1 MEKRLRQMITKI
13 IALTTMVVMSASIIG
28 CSAKYPKGAPTLS
41 DEQEMFVGA
50 YCAPDPTEE
59 QYKWAAECGITDMF
73 VGGGDY
79 WGYFPLD
86 TPEYYELPYIY
97 GEKYGVDIVM
107 HVPDT
112 SYTVMSEMFEEIK
125 DRENF
130 AGFLVADEPSAKRFD
145 YYARDYKKY
154 AKDFPNKPYY
164 INLLPIYADDN
175 QLGKVSYE
183 EHLRLYKEK
192 LLANYDA
199 NHRVLMCDCY
209 PLMNGQQTY
218 EKWLYNLELL
228 RDTADSV
235 NAKLYLFLQAQG
247 FLGQWRQPSLASEL
261 TYQMYVTMAYG
272 VNGFAYY
279 PYKMPE
285 SSPENQK
292 AIIDV
297 EGNKTYMYELAKSA
311 NDELKKLDGVYMG
324 FDWKGVINK
333 AGTRNPH
340 GTNLNFSFCKNTIE
354 NYGVLKE
361 VSSRYDCIVG
371 CFENA
376 DTYQGYMV
384 VNFNDPLSGKE
395 NEVTLSFAKKI
406 DKAIVYVDGEPE
418 VKDVVGGELT
428 VSVGIGEG
436 VFVVPYNE

>member
-1 MEKRLRQMITKI
+1 
-13 IALTTMVVMSASIIG
+13 
-28 CSAKYPKGAPTLS
+28 
-41 DEQEMFVGA
+41 
-50 YCAPDPTEE
+50 
-59 QYKWAAECGITDMF
+59 
-73 VGGGDY
+73 
-79 WGYFPLD
+79 
-86 TPEYYELPYIY
+86 
-97 GEKYGVDIVM
+97 
-107 HVPDT
+107 
-112 SYTVMSEMFEEIK
+112 
-125 DRENF
+125 
-130 AGFLVADEPSAKRFD
+130 
-145 YYARDYKKY
+145 
-154 AKDFPNKPYY
+154 
-164 INLLPIYADDN
+164 
-175 QLGKVSYE
+175 
-183 EHLRLYKEK
+183 
-192 LLANYDA
+192 
-199 NHRVLMCDCY
+199 
-209 PLMNGQQTY
+209 
-218 EKWLYNLELL
+218 
-228 RDTADSV
+228 
-235 NAKLYLFLQAQG
+235 
-247 FLGQWRQPSLASEL
+247 
-261 TYQMYVTMAYG
+261 MAYG